1 MRHRHARNQT
11 RDMHTVQI
19 EAVENH
25 MPEVIV
31 VDEIGTEAEALA
43 CRTIAERGVT
53 LVATAHGQ
61 FLENLM
67 NNPMLSD
74 LIGGLESVTLGDDTA
89 RSRNSQKSVLERRA
103 PSTFPVLV
111 EMRERDLW
119 VQHDVEESV
128 DALLLG
134 DMPYVK
140 VRLRRASPTTSRC
153 CALVNVLRPCEC
165 SAVLTRC

>member
-1 MRHRHARNQT
+1 
-11 RDMHTVQI
+11 
-19 EAVENH
+19 

-74 LIGGLESVTLGDDTA
+74 LVGGLESVTLGDDTA

-103 PSTFPVLV
+103 PSTFPVLL

-140 VRLRRASPTTSRC
+140 VRPPQLVDQAHCCLCTAVWNWGRRIDRA
-153 CALVNVLRPCEC
+153 ALELV
-165 SAVLTRC
+165 SATLTCLPA